1 VVNLLRGLGPSFQSW
16 ARDVRHMDLNR
27 LDFDTL
33 CSETFNE
40 EQSIRRGEEQSNT
53 NRGSALTAGKEK
65 ELQAGKGQQDSD
77 GNENGGVSKSWKGL

>member
-1 VVNLLRGLGPSFQSW
+1 
-16 ARDVRHMDLNR
+16 MDLNR